1 LQKILVF
8 QFSPEQGAP
17 TNWQE
22 IPPLIA
28 NQPLPEDSF
37 SVIPAAL
44 WIFRDRDWQ
53 EDPELE
59 YFDDQDRAHP
69 LARVLQGSM
78 TILPAVGDVIAMFEF
93 LEYAT
98 GVRWF
103 MVLRRVSVGTDGPA
117 NARDDDELRDLNRDS
132 ETDDD
137 DEGPENPGSS
147 SLHQFTIH
155 GFGSRSITTL
165 GFAMFQRDFAA
176 TARSIEFRQRQCDFS
191 HEASQKVVWTVKP
204 PEAGSDSFFKRKAH
218 IVACGNFEA
227 ATDEQVFASGT
238 TVEVLR
244 LSLTSCAQ
252 RRWSAGAADIR
263 TAFLL
268 APVPT
273 GVNHA
278 VYPPAILQTLE
289 ITSEGEVWQ
298 VCKALYGFRE
308 SPRYW
313 CDYRNQVLQAFEF
326 AYQGE
331 TYKLRQ
337 GRLESNLW
345 IVYRKDQPESSL
357 EGYVLVYVDDLLFM
371 APQSLATTLHKALAE
386 MWEISNLEF
395 ASKEPLRFLGVE
407 IGACEG
413 GFWLCQSSYIDE
425 LLRSHNIPSSSKA
438 KIPAPREWLNVDPDG
453 QQENPSTADVRLAQR
468 YVGELL
474 WLSQRARPDL
484 QFTVA
489 IAASLALH
497 QPKRVAAIAMRTLAY
512 LQSTR
517 FYRLRCVP
525 TTESGADLVAYSDAS
540 YAPTGGKS
548 HGCAAVFFNDVAI
561 CWRSSRQPFT
571 TLSTAESELVAA
583 SEAALM
589 LISTQALL
597 TDVLP
602 EQEARLSLRV
612 DNKAAVSIS
621 SEGMGS
627 WRTRHLKIRYHW
639 LREKF
644 SDGSIGMTFV
654 PGTLQRADIGTKPLP
669 GDRLKELMIQWGF
682 VGPDDEPPCAAVDA
696 PGEDPNQEPP
706 RDETMQLKAISAWLC
721 ALTAASW
728 LGVGESVKL
737 DDETM
742 CPVVW
747 EQSQGSMK
755 VDYSFEL
762 YACIILVIVGWELV
776 RRGLSKQLPVSSEL
790 TSVLLEYRLRLRPQP
805 QQ

>member
-1 LQKILVF
+1 MLK
-8 QFSPEQGAP
+8 
-17 TNWQE
+17 
-22 IPPLIA
+22 
-28 NQPLPEDSF
+28 
-37 SVIPAAL
+37 
-44 WIFRDRDWQ
+44 
-53 EDPELE
+53 ELE
-59 YFDDQDRAHP
+59 SLLRLGAIKRHQGRD
-69 LARVLQGSM
+69 ARRY
-78 TILPAVGDVIAMFEF
+78 
-93 LEYAT
+93 LEHT
-98 GVRWF
+98 
-103 MVLRRVSVGTDGPA
+103 RVQPIPS
-117 NARDDDELRDLNRDS
+117 
-132 ETDDD
+132 
-137 DEGPENPGSS
+137 
-147 SLHQFTIH
+147 
-155 GFGSRSITTL
+155 
-165 GFAMFQRDFAA
+165 
-176 TARSIEFRQRQCDFS
+176 
-191 HEASQKVVWTVKP
+191 KVVWTVKP
-204 PEAGSDSFFKRKAH
+204 PEAGSDSFFKRKAR

-298 VCKALYGFRE
+298 ICKALYGFRE

-371 APQSLATTLHKALAE
+371 APQSLATALHKALAE

-425 LLRSHNIPSSSKA
+425 LLRSHNIRSSSKA

-548 HGCAAVFFNDVAI
+548 HGCAAVFFNNVAI

-589 LISTQALL
+589 LISTQALV

-644 SDGSIGMTFV
+644 SDGSIGITFV

-682 VGPDDEPPCAAVDA
+682 VEPDDEPPGAAVDA

-706 RDETMQLKAISAWLC
+706 RDVTVQLKAISAWLC

-762 YACIILVIVGWELV
+762 YACVILVIVGWELV
-776 RRGLSKQLPVSSEL
+776 RRFIGLGC
-790 TSVLLEYRLRLRPQP
+790 R
-805 QQ
+805 